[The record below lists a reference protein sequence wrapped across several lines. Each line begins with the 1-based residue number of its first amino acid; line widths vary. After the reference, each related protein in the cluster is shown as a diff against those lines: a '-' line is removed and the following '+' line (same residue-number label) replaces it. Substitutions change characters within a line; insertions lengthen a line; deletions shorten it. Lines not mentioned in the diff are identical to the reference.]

1 MALRIFFWLLV
12 ALMSVAQKSD
22 AQEYRQV
29 TSIVSDSDIRRLGA
43 DRFFCS
49 AAISDSV
56 YAVMS
61 DRSMP
66 EGCPVKRSE
75 LRYLRVLHQN
85 GIGESQVGELVCNK
99 AIAADL
105 LYIFR
110 RLYDEGY
117 PIERMTLIDNYDA
130 DDEASMTANNSSC
143 FCYRSVRG
151 TGKISAHG
159 RGLAIDINPL
169 YNPCVRTR
177 NGVTTVEPKSGRKYV
192 NRHVTGSNARFIINE
207 RSLIYRLFRE
217 RGFTWGGNWRSLKDY
232 QHFEKNK

>member
-1 MALRIFFWLLV
+1 MSRLFICLFV
-12 ALMSVAQKSD
+12 VLMSVTQKCV

-29 TSIVSDSDIRRLGA
+29 QSVVPDGEIRRQGT
-43 DRFFCS
+43 DRFFFS
-49 AAISDSV
+49 VAIDDSV
-56 YAVMS
+56 FAVM
-61 DRSMP
+61 RGCSMP

-75 LRYLRVLHQN
+75 LRYLRVLHRN
-85 GIGESQVGELVCNK
+85 ANGESQVGELVCNK
-99 AIAADL
+99 AIADDL

-117 PIERMTLIDNYDA
+117 PIERMALIDNYNA
-130 DDEASMTANNSSC
+130 NDEASMSANNTSC

-151 TGKISAHG
+151 TKNISAHG

-192 NRHVTGSNARFIINE
+192 NRRIDGSAAKYIINE
-207 RSLIYRLFRE
+207 RTLIYRLFRE

-232 QHFEKNK
+232 QHFEKTK